1 MGRTR
6 FSRAAEGLKGWVRRS
21 ENQKAHGKQTL
32 IFTKMERL
40 NKLFDDYATTENG
53 EAFMTKDN
61 FVNAIAPSVDFYNIN
76 KDKYGLLFQV
86 ADKGQTGKI
95 SKSDFLAFQALL
107 AKPDA
112 EYEILF
118 RLVDSKYAGVLTVNQ
133 FKAFWSSR
141 TKNKFGID
149 TVNLYLGTE
158 NNKPVAYEEF
168 AQLLKGLQNERVVI
182 EFKARDKDKTG
193 HISQQSF
200 QEMVLEIAGH
210 RLSPATIDRL
220 KTLYP
225 DGSVSFAC
233 VMALMNILKNLDSVE
248 HAISL
253 ASSESKN
260 GLITRQSLF
269 RASAKSTTFDGFTPL
284 EIDTIFKLV
293 TAPNSPLNAEIPS
306 SAFQHLFHPNFGVK
320 SDEQGPAETKQL
332 SSGAEL
338 LKGLYNFALGS
349 VAGAV
354 GATFVYPIGI
364 IFCSYD
370 RFG

>member
-1 MGRTR
+1 MD
-6 FSRAAEGLKGWVRRS
+6 
-21 ENQKAHGKQTL
+21 
-32 IFTKMERL
+32 RL
-40 NKLFDDYATTENG
+40 NKIFDDYATTENG
-53 EAFMTKDN
+53 NSFMTKDN
-61 FVNAIAPSVDFYNIN
+61 FINAISPPVDFYNID
-76 KDKYGLLFQV
+76 KKKYGLLFQV
-86 ADKGQTGKI
+86 ADTSHTGKL
-95 SKSDFLAFQALL
+95 SRSDFLAFEAAL

-118 RLVDSKYAGVLTVNQ
+118 KLIDSKYAGVLTVNQ
-133 FKAFWSSR
+133 FKAFWSSK

-158 NNKPVAYEEF
+158 ENKPIAYPDF
-168 AQLLKGLQNERVVI
+168 AQLLKGLQNERVVL

-193 HISQQSF
+193 YIPQSSF

-210 RLSPATIDRL
+210 RLSPATINRL

-225 DGSVSFAC
+225 DENVSFAC

-248 HAISL
+248 NVISL

-260 GLITRQSLF
+260 GLVTRQSLF

-293 TAPNSPLNAEIPS
+293 TAPTSSLNAEIPL
-306 SAFQHLFHPNFGVK
+306 SAFQQLFHPHFGVQ
-320 SDEQGPAETKQL
+320 SDDQVYAKKI

-338 LKGLYNFALGS
+338 IKGLYNFALGS

-364 IFCSYD
+364 NIYFYH